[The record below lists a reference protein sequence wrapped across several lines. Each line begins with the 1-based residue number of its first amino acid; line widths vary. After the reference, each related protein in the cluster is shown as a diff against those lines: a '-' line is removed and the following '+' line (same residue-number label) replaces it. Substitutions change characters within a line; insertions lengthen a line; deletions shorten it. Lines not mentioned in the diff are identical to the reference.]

1 MTTDEILLSANRKWL
16 AARGVADWPTM
27 RRAVKAAKKKALRE
41 FSKFFNEYN
50 EWEMLSG
57 LNPDG
62 TQIALNAETEE
73 ERKQI
78 RKRIVRI
85 GLYIESE
92 VAK

>member
-1 MTTDEILLSANRKWL
+1 MSANEILLDANRKWL

-27 RRAVKAAKKKALRE
+27 RRAVKAAQKKAVRE
-41 FSKFFNEYN
+41 FSEFLNAYN

-62 TQIALNAETEE
+62 AQIALNAGTEE

-85 GLYIESE
+85 GFYIEGGC
-92 VAK
+92 K